1 MRGLRGKLV
10 GLVLAMGLVPALAA
24 VARADDYQADPVHSF
39 VVFRVHHFGAG
50 YVYGTFVGPT
60 GTVTLNDADATKDA
74 FDLTV
79 QADSLDT
86 RNKNRDKDLKG
97 PDFFDVKQFPTLTFK
112 STAVKKTGDTTLEVT
127 GDLTM
132 HGVTKSITVEM
143 DLTGSGKG
151 MKGETRTG
159 LETTFTVD
167 RTDYGVSYD
176 PPPAIANDVRITV
189 AVEAIKQ

>member
-1 MRGLRGKLV
+1 MKGLRGKL
-10 GLVLAMGLVPALAA
+10 GSLVLAIGLVSGLAA
-24 VARADDYQADPVHSF
+24 IARADDYQTDPVHSF
-39 VVFRVHHFGAG
+39 VIFRVHHFGAG
-50 YVYGTFVGPT
+50 YVYGTFLGPT
-60 GTVTLNDADATKDA
+60 GTITLDDADATKDS

-97 PDFFDVKQFPTLTFK
+97 PDFFDTKQFPTLTFK
-112 STAVKKTGDTTLEVT
+112 STSVKKDADGTLEVT
-127 GDLTM
+127 GDLTL
-132 HGVTKSITVEM
+132 HGVTKSITVPM
-143 DLTGSGKG
+143 TPTGTGAG

-159 LETTFTVD
+159 LETTFTID

-189 AVEAIKQ
+189 AIEAIKQ